1 MGEAEVKIFHMFEM
15 QTQRLREDIEQE
27 RQAREETEDAMT
39 RMVEDIVVKMQQE
52 LLQERKEREQDE
64 EMLLKILED
73 TCIRLNSGGRDLSAA
88 RSTLGV
94 GCVSTR
100 TPAPFKRVPR

>member
-1 MGEAEVKIFHMFEM
+1 MLPA
-15 QTQRLREDIEQE
+15 TQSSKRAAQL
-27 RQAREETEDAMT
+27 AASKAMT

-73 TCIRLNSGGRDLSAA
+73 TCIRLNSAA
-88 RSTLGV
+88 VMSG
-94 GCVSTR
+94 
-100 TPAPFKRVPR
+100 